1 MRVRQLAALVFLIFA
16 LIPGVALA
24 WRARHFEHLGYF
36 HDDGMYWIA
45 AKSLAEGTGYRIL
58 SLPGMPYQTK
68 YPPGLPFLLS
78 LVWKVS
84 PQFPANLPW
93 AMLIAAAML
102 PAFAWVS
109 VRLLESWGCSR
120 CAAMVVCAWM
130 VLNPYIVLFG
140 VSLMPELLVATLL
153 GCCLL
158 AAQKAVQQD
167 STRIALA
174 SGILGGL
181 AYLTKT
187 AAMPL
192 LIAGPI
198 WFALR
203 RRSRLAWWF
212 VAPLLASVVVWT
224 TWSTRHTAPSTDA
237 VTIYYTSYV
246 GDYLLDLRRFE
257 WVTFVW
263 KNLPV
268 FLSSIG
274 NLLIPDMK
282 EVPLIGQYFPRLV
295 GLFAITGI
303 VRRMRQ
309 DSIGLQHWFAGGY
322 SLLVLVWQYPPNERF
337 LIPILPLFAYGA
349 QAEVRHLAAGVA
361 TAWRSDKRD
370 QRAVA
375 GMFAAIMVAVCLWAS
390 NVLVV
395 AHLVLL
401 PGIFSR
407 YHAILA
413 SNRRVYEWINLN
425 LAHAE
430 PILTY
435 YDAQTFLYTGHPA
448 MRLPNFPKQ
457 YYRQDW
463 NLVARTY
470 AELPVF
476 ARSRRARYLLLGETD
491 RDDPFLKGI
500 VDWKKLTSGA
510 SYHLLVQQPMAEF
523 YEIEPPR

>member
-16 LIPGVALA
+16 LIPGGALA

-36 HDDGMYWIA
+36 HDGGMYWIA

-120 CAAMVVCAWM
+120 CAAMVVCAFM

-198 WFALR
+198 WFATPSPPR
-203 RRSRLAWWF
+203 EPTASKPRAWSGSAPMEGAGSSDGSRTSGT
-212 VAPLLASVVVWT
+212 PT
-224 TWSTRHTAPSTDA
+224 TSP
-237 VTIYYTSYV
+237 
-246 GDYLLDLRRFE
+246 
-257 WVTFVW
+257 
-263 KNLPV
+263 
-268 FLSSIG
+268 
-274 NLLIPDMK
+274 
-282 EVPLIGQYFPRLV
+282 PRAD
-295 GLFAITGI
+295 GRT
-303 VRRMRQ
+303 
-309 DSIGLQHWFAGGY
+309 
-322 SLLVLVWQYPPNERF
+322 
-337 LIPILPLFAYGA
+337 
-349 QAEVRHLAAGVA
+349 
-361 TAWRSDKRD
+361 WRSPPTK
-370 QRAVA
+370 
-375 GMFAAIMVAVCLWAS
+375 
-390 NVLVV
+390 
-395 AHLVLL
+395 
-401 PGIFSR
+401 
-407 YHAILA
+407 
-413 SNRRVYEWINLN
+413 
-425 LAHAE
+425 
-430 PILTY
+430 
-435 YDAQTFLYTGHPA
+435 
-448 MRLPNFPKQ
+448 
-457 YYRQDW
+457 
-463 NLVARTY
+463 
-470 AELPVF
+470 
-476 ARSRRARYLLLGETD
+476 
-491 RDDPFLKGI
+491 
-500 VDWKKLTSGA
+500 
-510 SYHLLVQQPMAEF
+510 
-523 YEIEPPR
+523 PPRSPPPTSPTSPTFRCRLR

>member
-282 EVPLIGQYFPRLV
+282 EVALIGQYFPRLV
-295 GLFAITGI
+295 G
-303 VRRMRQ
+303 
-309 DSIGLQHWFAGGY
+309 
-322 SLLVLVWQYPPNERF
+322 
-337 LIPILPLFAYGA
+337 
-349 QAEVRHLAAGVA
+349 
-361 TAWRSDKRD
+361 
-370 QRAVA
+370 
-375 GMFAAIMVAVCLWAS
+375 MFAAIMAAVCLWAS
-390 NVLVV
+390 SMLVV

-463 NLVARTY
+463 HLVARTY